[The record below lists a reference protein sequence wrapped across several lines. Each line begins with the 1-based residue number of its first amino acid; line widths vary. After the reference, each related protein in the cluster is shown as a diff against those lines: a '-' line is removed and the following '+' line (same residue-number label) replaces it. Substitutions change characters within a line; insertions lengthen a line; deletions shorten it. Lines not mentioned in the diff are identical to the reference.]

1 MGDTKFD
8 ELITDLVKVSS
19 FVYGFRD
26 LRAVVKK
33 NKQGTI
39 KKRSTG
45 WFSSEEY
52 KVEYVTPAHIITQK
66 GAQEDNKNQHLK
78 YDITLAAIKQFLE
91 ENRKWFLQDGNK
103 WTFDESRTE
112 KKHPFPLENELDV
125 LMEDNLRMIDYV
137 SMSSICCYIT
147 GSFKQ
152 IRMSQHTR
160 CSSLLL
166 LLTFNIG

>member
-1 MGDTKFD
+1 MGETKFD
-8 ELITDLVKVSS
+8 ELISDLVKVSS

-52 KVEYVTPAHIITQK
+52 KVEYVTPAHIITQE
-66 GAQEDNKNQHLK
+66 GSQQDDNNQHLK
-78 YDITLAAIKQFLE
+78 YDITLPAIKQFLE
-91 ENRKWFLQDGNK
+91 ENRKWFKLEDGAWK
-103 WTFDESRTE
+103 FDESRTE
-112 KKHPFPLENELDV
+112 KKEPFPLENELDV
-125 LMEDNLRMIDYV
+125 LMEDNLRIIDYV
-137 SMSSICCYIT
+137 SMSSTCCYIM

-152 IRMSQHTR
+152 IRMSQHTLLF
-160 CSSLLL
+160 SFYSLL
-166 LLTFNIG
+166 I